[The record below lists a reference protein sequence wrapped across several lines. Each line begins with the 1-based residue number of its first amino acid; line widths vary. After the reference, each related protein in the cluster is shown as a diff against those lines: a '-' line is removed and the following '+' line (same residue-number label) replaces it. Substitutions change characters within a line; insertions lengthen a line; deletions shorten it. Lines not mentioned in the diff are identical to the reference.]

1 MLYYPNNSHA
11 LKRGTG
17 ELFFAKQ
24 LDCIN
29 FHFRFKSYFT
39 LYARHTRPHTNNC
52 HHYKIYCMNILE
64 IKVLKGPNY
73 WSVRRPKLIQMKL
86 ALEEMEQ
93 RPTDTIEGFTE
104 RLENLFPT
112 LIEHRCSVGT
122 RGGFFE
128 RVRTG
133 TWMGHVIEHIALEIQ
148 TLAGMDTGFGRTR
161 TANDGPGVYYVCFTY
176 MEEDAGVFAAKAAV
190 RIAQALTDNVE
201 YNIEDDIQKLRE
213 IRENTRLGPSTG
225 CIVEEA
231 AKRNIPYIRLNKQS
245 LVQLGYGVHQKRIR
259 ATIASTTSNI
269 AVDIAGDKEETK
281 LLLSA
286 AEIPVPGGT
295 VVKTIEALKDAV
307 EKYTYPLVIKP
318 IDGNHGKG
326 NTTNIVNWEQSVK
339 AFEAAQV
346 YGRNV
351 IVEKFITGFDF
362 RCLVINNKF
371 ICAALRTP
379 ASVVGDGKNNIQY
392 LIDETNK
399 DSRRG
404 FAHEKV
410 LTQIT
415 VDGSTMKMLE
425 DKGYTLDTIPAKDER
440 VLLKTTANLSTGGTS
455 IDVTDEVH
463 PANVFMCE
471 RISKIIGL
479 DICGI
484 DIMATDLRTPVNE
497 NGGAVLEVNAA
508 PGFRMHIEP
517 AEGLGRNVA
526 EPVIDMLFPKG
537 SVGRIPIIAI
547 TGTNGKTTTTRLTA
561 HIAKCAGKKVGYTT
575 SDGVYIQNQLMMK
588 GDCTGPLSSAF
599 VLKDPTV
606 DFAVLECAR
615 GGILKAGLAFQHCD
629 VGVVTNVAA
638 DHIGLGGINSIQQ
651 MAKVKAVV
659 PETVFPH
666 GYAILNAEDDLVYA
680 MRTDLKCNVGL
691 FSMNEHSPRIKEH
704 CARGGLATVFENGYI
719 TIMKGNWK
727 IRVMPAKDIP
737 LTYEGKAIH
746 NIANCLPAVLATYLY
761 RDITIED
768 IRQGLQT
775 FIPGESLTPGRLNF
789 FHFKN
794 ITFLADFAH
803 NPHGLKLL
811 CDFISKLDYK
821 RKIGV
826 ISGTGDRR
834 DEDIMELGEI
844 SAQYFDEIIIRCDK
858 NLRGRTADEIISLLQ
873 QGIAKVKPQVPTK
886 VIANENEA
894 LEYIY
899 EHQVPG
905 ALYTIM
911 CDVVAGALDK
921 IKELKAREET
931 ATG

>member
-1 MLYYPNNSHA
+1 M
-11 LKRGTG
+11 
-17 ELFFAKQ
+17 
-24 LDCIN
+24 
-29 FHFRFKSYFT
+29 
-39 LYARHTRPHTNNC
+39 
-52 HHYKIYCMNILE
+52 KIAE
-64 IKVLKGPNY
+64 IKVLRGPNY

-86 ALEEMEQ
+86 DLEEMEE
-93 RPTDTIEGFTE
+93 RPTNTIEGFRQ
-104 RLENLFPT
+104 RLEEMFPT
-112 LIEHRCSVGT
+112 MIEHRCSVGS
-122 RGGFFE
+122 RGGFFQ
-128 RVRTG
+128 RVEEG

-161 TANDGPGVYYVCFTY
+161 GTGAPGEYYVVFSY
-176 MEEDAGVFAAKAAV
+176 MEEDAGVYAARAAV
-190 RIAQALTDNVE
+190 RITQALTDNVD
-201 YNIEDDIQKLRE
+201 YDLNDDIQKLRV
-213 IRENTRLGPSTG
+213 IREETRLGPSTG

-281 LLLSA
+281 LLLGD
-286 AEIPVPGGT
+286 AEIPVPRGT
-295 VVKTIEALKDAV
+295 VVRTEEGLREAIDKF
-307 EKYTYPLVIKP
+307 KYPLVIKP

-326 NTTNIVNWEQSVK
+326 NTTNITTWEQALK
-339 AFEAAQV
+339 AFEAAKI
-346 YGRNV
+346 YSRSV

-379 ASVVGDGKNNIQY
+379 ASVLGDGEHTIQW

-399 DSRRG
+399 DPRRG
-404 FAHEKV
+404 FGHEKV

-415 VDGSTMKMLE
+415 VDGSTMKMLDE
-425 DKGYTLDTIPAKDER
+425 ISYTLETIPPKGEL

-455 IDVTDEVH
+455 TDVTDEVH
-463 PANVFMCE
+463 PANIFMCE

-484 DIMATDLRTPVNE
+484 DIMATDLRTPVTE
-497 NGGAVLEVNAA
+497 NGGAILEVNAA
-508 PGFRMHIEP
+508 PGFRMHIDP
-517 AEGLGRNVA
+517 AEGLPRNVA

-537 SVGRIPIIAI
+537 SVGRIPIIAVA
-547 TGTNGKTTTTRLTA
+547 GTNGKTTTTRLTA
-561 HIAKCAGKKVGYTT
+561 HIAKSAGKKVGYTT
-575 SDGVYIQNQLMMK
+575 SDGVYIQNQMMMK

-615 GGILKAGLAFQHCD
+615 GGILKSGLAFQNCD
-629 VGVVTNVAA
+629 VAIVTNVAA
-638 DHIGLGGINSIQQ
+638 DHIGLGGINNIEQ
-651 MAKVKAVV
+651 MAMVKAVV

-666 GYAILNAEDDLVYA
+666 GFAILNAEDDLVYA
-680 MRTDLKCNVGL
+680 MKKNLKCNIAL
-691 FSMNEHSPRIKEH
+691 FSMDENNPRLKEH
-704 CARGGLATVFENGYI
+704 CAKGGLATVFENGYV

-727 IRVMPAKDIP
+727 IRVMAAKDIP
-737 LTYEGKAIH
+737 ITYEGKAVH
-746 NIANCLPAVLATYLY
+746 NISNCLPAVMATYLY

-794 ITFLADFAH
+794 FTFLADFAH

-811 CDFISKLDYK
+811 CDFVSKLDYK
-821 RKIGV
+821 TKIGV

-834 DEDIMELGEI
+834 DEDIRELGEI
-844 SAQYFDEIIIRCDK
+844 SAHYFDQIIIRCDK
-858 NLRGRTADEIISLLQ
+858 NLRGRTADEIIVLLQ
-873 QGIAKVKPQVPTK
+873 EGINKVNPHVPTK

-899 EHQVPG
+899 ANPVQG

-921 IKELKAREET
+921 IKQLKAREEANT
-931 ATG
+931 I